1 MFGKDSE
8 RKKLRCLVKI
18 PKGKKSDFDEKRKQ
32 FQRVKK
38 SNFSKKKNTF
48 LRNTFEKN
56 TVEAAF

>member
-38 SNFSKKKNTF
+38 SNFSKKKKYF
-48 LRNTFEKN
+48 FEKH
-56 TVEAAF
+56 F